1 QDPSLAGALDSFVER
16 GKTPLYFAELDALRA
31 QITLDEVNA
40 AFRKYVV
47 PEKMVFG
54 VAGDFASAG
63 APATAKAEG
72 TGAPTSR

>member
-1 QDPSLAGALDSFVER
+1 LASALDSFVER
-16 GKTPLYFAELDALRA
+16 AKTPLYFAELDALRA

-54 VAGDFASAG
+54 VAGDFASAAATSG
-63 APATAKAEG
+63 ATAKSAG
-72 TGAPTSR
+72 IAAPAPR